1 MRSLFKTGDG
11 GSGSRSEN
19 AARVPRHSSGWKELL
34 QHLRSPESLRILD
47 IGPTSSTNINYI
59 TGLGH
64 SVYMANL
71 VEEAAKPEWM
81 KSPRPGEPP
90 VFDVEGFLATNMG
103 FDGRI
108 FDVVIFWDTADYL
121 PEVLLPAVFKRIHSV
136 LQPGGRILAFFHSKP
151 TGPDTEFCRYH
162 LTDSDVVD
170 MQRAGNFPLLHT
182 YNNRQIE
189 NLFSAFSNYRFFLA
203 KDNLREVIVT
213 R

>member
-1 MRSLFKTGDG
+1 MRSLFKTGDS
-11 GSGSRSEN
+11 SGARSEN
-19 AARVPRHSSGWKELL
+19 ATRVPRHSSGWKELL

-71 VEEAAKPEWM
+71 VEEVAKPEWM
-81 KSPRPGEPP
+81 KSPQPGEPP
-90 VFDVEGFLATNMG
+90 VFDVEGFLAANMG
-103 FDGRI
+103 FDGRV
-108 FDVVIFWDTADYL
+108 FDVVILWDTADYL
-121 PEVLLPAVFKRIHSV
+121 PEALLPSVINRIYNV
-136 LQPGGRILAFFHSKP
+136 LQPGGRVLAFFHSKP

-162 LTDSDVVD
+162 LTDSDIVE
-170 MQRAGNFPLLHT
+170 MQRAGNFPLLHV

-189 NLFSAFSNYRFFLA
+189 NLFGEFSNYRFFLA

>member
-1 MRSLFKTGDG
+1 MRSLFKTGDSPSG
-11 GSGSRSEN
+11 AHGS
-19 AARVPRHSSGWKELL
+19 ARIPRHSSGWKELL
-34 QHLRSPESLRILD
+34 QFLRSPESLRILD

-59 TGLGH
+59 TSLGH

-81 KSPRPGEPP
+81 KSPQPGEPP
-90 VFDVEGFLATNMG
+90 VFDVKGFLAANLT
-103 FDGRI
+103 FEGRI
-108 FDVVIFWDTADYL
+108 FDVVILWDTVDYL
-121 PEVLLPAVFKRIHSV
+121 PEVLLQPLFERIHSV

-162 LTDSDVVD
+162 LTDTDVVE

-189 NLFSAFSNYRFFLA
+189 NFFSAFSNYRFFLA

>member
-1 MRSLFKTGDG
+1 MRSLFKTDST
-11 GSGSRSEN
+11 SGTRGEN
-19 AARVPRHSSGWKELL
+19 ATRVPRHSSGWKELL

-71 VEEAAKPEWM
+71 VEEAAKHEWM
-81 KSPRPGEPP
+81 KVLQPGEPP
-90 VFDVEGFLATNMG
+90 VFDVEGFLATNLS

-121 PEVLLPAVFKRIHSV
+121 PEVLLPPLFVRIHSV
-136 LQPGGRILAFFHSKP
+136 LQPGGRMLAFFHSKP

-162 LTDSDVVD
+162 LTDSEIVE
-170 MQRAGNFPLLHT
+170 MQRVGNFPLLHT
-182 YNNRQIE
+182 YNNRQVE
-189 NLFSAFSNYRFFLA
+189 NLISAFSNYRFFLA